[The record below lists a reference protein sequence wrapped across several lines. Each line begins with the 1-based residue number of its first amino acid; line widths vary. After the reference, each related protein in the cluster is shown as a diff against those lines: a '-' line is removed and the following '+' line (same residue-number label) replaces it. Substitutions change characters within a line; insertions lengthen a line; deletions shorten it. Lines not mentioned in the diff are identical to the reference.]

1 MENNYQN
8 SGDIKYQGYKEIETI
23 IEDFEK
29 KIKELESQEQISGR
43 GRKKNSP
50 NLSREQLKL
59 IWELSKKEYLRPEI
73 ARKVSELHSKTNN
86 GSSCSR
92 QTVYN
97 WQKKFG
103 LI

>member
-1 MENNYQN
+1 MDEY
-8 SGDIKYQGYKEIETI
+8 STQGYKEIYDLLDE
-23 IEDFEK
+23 FEK
-29 KIKELESQEQISGR
+29 KIKELDVKEEITKR

-50 NLSREQLKL
+50 NLSREQLKF
-59 IWELSKKEYLRPEI
+59 IWTLTKEGLFRPDIAKQVTEI
-73 ARKVSELHSKTNN
+73 FMKTKI
-86 GSSCSR
+86 GSTCSR